1 MEIFERAKGK
11 INLTLDITGESGG
24 FHLLDML
31 VATID
36 LFDDVKITYRADD
49 KIECVQDGEIADE
62 KNSAY
67 RAAKLMKDT
76 FGIRGFTV
84 EITKRIPLAGGLG
97 GSCADGVAVVRGVEK
112 MLGINHDFITPE
124 FLLKVGSDAPSMY
137 FDGIKR
143 VRGIGDKVDFIDI
156 KLPYKVGFLAENE
169 VDTTA
174 CFKMYDDMKLCGGN
188 STEKLIKEFSKGNAN
203 VTNMLKNDLFLP
215 AVRINPEVKQGY
227 ERILKTGADAVS
239 MSGSGGTVFGLF
251 SGDVPDFLVKTEFY
265 YRD

>member
-76 FGIRGFTV
+76 FGT
-84 EITKRIPLAGGLG
+84 RIHRRNHKADSFGGRFGRL
-97 GSCADGVAVVRGVEK
+97 VRG
-112 MLGINHDFITPE
+112 
-124 FLLKVGSDAPSMY
+124 
-137 FDGIKR
+137 R
-143 VRGIGDKVDFIDI
+143 RRG
-156 KLPYKVGFLAENE
+156 
-169 VDTTA
+169 
-174 CFKMYDDMKLCGGN
+174 
-188 STEKLIKEFSKGNAN
+188 
-203 VTNMLKNDLFLP
+203 
-215 AVRINPEVKQGY
+215 
-227 ERILKTGADAVS
+227 GA
-239 MSGSGGTVFGLF
+239 
-251 SGDVPDFLVKTEFY
+251 
-265 YRD
+265 RR

>member
-67 RAAKLMKDT
+67 RAAKLMQDT
-76 FGIRGFTV
+76 FKTRGFTV

-97 GSCADGVAVVRGVEK
+97 GSCADGVAVVRGIEK
-112 MLGINHDFITPE
+112 MLGIKHDFITAE

-143 VRGIGDKVDFIDI
+143 VRGIGNKVDFIDI

-188 STEKLIKEFSKGNAN
+188 STEQLIKEFSKGNAN

-215 AVRINPEVKQGY
+215 AVRINPDVKKAY

-251 SGDVPDFLVKTEFY
+251 SGDVPDFLVKTEFS

>member
-76 FGIRGFTV
+76 FGTRGFTV
-84 EITKRIPLAGGLG
+84 ETQ
-97 GSCADGVAVVRGVEK
+97 S
-112 MLGINHDFITPE
+112 
-124 FLLKVGSDAPSMY
+124 
-137 FDGIKR
+137 
-143 VRGIGDKVDFIDI
+143 
-156 KLPYKVGFLAENE
+156 GFLWRAAWAARAR
-169 VDTTA
+169 TA
-174 CFKMYDDMKLCGGN
+174 SRWC
-188 STEKLIKEFSKGNAN
+188 AA
-203 VTNMLKNDLFLP
+203 LKNAGHKSRFYHAGVFVESRFGR
-215 AVRINPEVKQGY
+215 AV
-227 ERILKTGADAVS
+227 
-239 MSGSGGTVFGLF
+239 
-251 SGDVPDFLVKTEFY
+251 DVL
-265 YRD
+265 RRN

>member
-49 KIECVQDGEIADE
+49 KIECVQDGKISDE

-76 FGIRGFTV
+76 FGTRGFTV

-112 MLGINHDFITPE
+112 CW
-124 FLLKVGSDAPSMY
+124 A
-137 FDGIKR
+137 
-143 VRGIGDKVDFIDI
+143 
-156 KLPYKVGFLAENE
+156 
-169 VDTTA
+169 
-174 CFKMYDDMKLCGGN
+174 
-188 STEKLIKEFSKGNAN
+188 
-203 VTNMLKNDLFLP
+203 
-215 AVRINPEVKQGY
+215 
-227 ERILKTGADAVS
+227 
-239 MSGSGGTVFGLF
+239 
-251 SGDVPDFLVKTEFY
+251 
-265 YRD
+265 

>member
-67 RAAKLMKDT
+67 RAAKLMQDT
-76 FGIRGFTV
+76 FKTRGFTV

-124 FLLKVGSDAPSMY
+124 F
-137 FDGIKR
+137 
-143 VRGIGDKVDFIDI
+143 
-156 KLPYKVGFLAENE
+156 
-169 VDTTA
+169 
-174 CFKMYDDMKLCGGN
+174 C
-188 STEKLIKEFSKGNAN
+188 
-203 VTNMLKNDLFLP
+203 
-215 AVRINPEVKQGY
+215 
-227 ERILKTGADAVS
+227 
-239 MSGSGGTVFGLF
+239 
-251 SGDVPDFLVKTEFY
+251 
-265 YRD
+265 

>member
-76 FGIRGFTV
+76 FGTRGFTV

-97 GSCADGVAVVRGVEK
+97 GSCADGVAVVRGIEK
-112 MLGINHDFITPE
+112 MLGIKHDFITAE

-215 AVRINPEVKQGY
+215 AARINPDVKNFYDFTVDDFRLEGYKFNDLDKKIEVA
-227 ERILKTGADAVS
+227 I
-239 MSGSGGTVFGLF
+239 
-251 SGDVPDFLVKTEFY
+251 
-265 YRD
+265 

>member
-76 FGIRGFTV
+76 FGTRGFTV

-156 KLPYKVGFLAENE
+156 KLPYKVGFLAEN
-169 VDTTA
+169 
-174 CFKMYDDMKLCGGN
+174 
-188 STEKLIKEFSKGNAN
+188 
-203 VTNMLKNDLFLP
+203 
-215 AVRINPEVKQGY
+215 
-227 ERILKTGADAVS
+227 
-239 MSGSGGTVFGLF
+239 
-251 SGDVPDFLVKTEFY
+251 
-265 YRD
+265 